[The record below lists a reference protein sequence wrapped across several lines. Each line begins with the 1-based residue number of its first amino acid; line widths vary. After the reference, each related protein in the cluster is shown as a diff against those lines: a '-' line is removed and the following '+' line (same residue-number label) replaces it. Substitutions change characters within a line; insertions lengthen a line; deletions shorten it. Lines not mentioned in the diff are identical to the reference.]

1 MLHQVGVGPYL
12 LVGVAGQTRVAIPEE
27 PRGVGKVVITGLPA
41 GTVADGTA
49 YLTEEL
55 ATALHIGL
63 IQVAGGGLLYTAV
76 VLLLR
81 DRFALEMLAIIRRNL
96 PFGKGRPGKR

>member
-1 MLHQVGVGPYL
+1 MSW
-12 LVGVAGQTRVAIPEE
+12 
-27 PRGVGKVVITGLPA
+27 K
-41 GTVADGTA
+41 TVA
-49 YLTEEL
+49 
-55 ATALHIGL
+55 

>member
-1 MLHQVGVGPYL
+1 M
-12 LVGVAGQTRVAIPEE
+12 AAAIALSYTQLSMSW
-27 PRGVGKVVITGLPA
+27 K
-41 GTVADGTA
+41 TVA
-49 YLTEEL
+49 
-55 ATALHIGL
+55 

-96 PFGKGRPGKR
+96 PFGKGRTGKR